1 MWQRW
6 TRTQPE
12 AEAELSDELL
22 LPALARGEESAFLV
36 VYRRRQASIY
46 RYALHLSSDPDIAAE
61 VVQDTFL
68 SLLRDAGRL
77 DASRGTVISW
87 LFAVARNQVLRQL
100 RSRRQHLSLEE
111 DEQGELVAAGCMV
124 TELEQEQ
131 LSSRLRDTM
140 ATLPPVYRE
149 VLVLCDMQELSYE
162 EVAAIAG
169 CPTGTVRSR
178 LHRARAL
185 LAGKLKPL
193 VGLPS

>member
-12 AEAELSDELL
+12 PETELSDELL
-22 LPALARGEESAFLV
+22 LPALSRGDEQAFLA

-46 RYALHLSSDPDIAAE
+46 RYALHLTSDPDVAAE
-61 VVQDTFL
+61 VVQETFL

-77 DASRGTVISW
+77 NPERGTIHAW

-111 DEQGELVAAGCMV
+111 EDGPEMTAAGCVV
-124 TELEQEQ
+124 TEYEQEQ
-131 LSSRLRDTM
+131 LSARLREFI

-169 CPTGTVRSR
+169 CPSGTVRSR
-178 LHRARAL
+178 LHRARAM

-193 VGLPS
+193 VGYPS

>member
-1 MWQRW
+1 MLFRSIE
-6 TRTQPE
+6 E
-12 AEAELSDELL
+12 ADVHHVLL
-22 LPALARGEESAFLV
+22 LDLRELRSVAAEDGPDDIDALA
-36 VYRRRQASIY
+36 
-46 RYALHLSSDPDIAAE
+46 AA
-61 VVQDTFL
+61 
-68 SLLRDAGRL
+68 AGRL
-77 DASRGTVISW
+77 DPERGTVLAW
-87 LFAVARNQVLRQL
+87 LFAVARNQVLKHL
-100 RSRRQHLSLEE
+100 RSRRQHLSLEDDDQPE
-111 DEQGELVAAGCMV
+111 PVAGGCLAS
-124 TELEQEQ
+124 ELELEQ
-131 LSSRLRDTM
+131 LSSRLRETM